1 MISEEDIDIGDVFKS
16 YEMDNY
22 EHIHILLDDEP
33 HGNPSIFV
41 DCIKI
46 YLDDLEIISSTF
58 TMGPGHEHTYLG
70 NINNLKIKD
79 VLVVFN
85 D

>member
-16 YEMDNY
+16 YDMDNY
-22 EHIHILLDDEP
+22 EHIHILLDDE
-33 HGNPSIFV
+33 PSIFV

-58 TMGPGHEHTYLG
+58 RMESGHEHTYLG